1 MSQFDEDAGSS
12 PAKHAQIKVTGGAR
26 VSKEK
31 LLLAK
36 QMRKEPTEGERVLWE
51 MLRGRKILGLKFRR
65 QQVVLGFVVD
75 FYCAEKRLALELDG
89 PIHLQQK
96 DYDAERDRL
105 LAEGGIRV
113 VRVADRAVNVETV
126 RLALTGALG
135 Q

>member
-1 MSQFDEDAGSS
+1 
-12 PAKHAQIKVTGGAR
+12 
-26 VSKEK
+26 
-31 LLLAK
+31 
-36 QMRKEPTEGERVLWE
+36 

-89 PIHLQQK
+89 PIHLLQK
-96 DYDAERDRL
+96 DYDTERDRL

-113 VRVADRAVNVETV
+113 VRVPDRAVNVEMV